1 MICSRW
7 AMRVIIDRRI
17 ATNSNAEAIAAYSL
31 YKTFAF
37 NALVQE
43 IFNLSLK
50 KVVIQ
55 DIIIMHQN

>member
-1 MICSRW
+1 
-7 AMRVIIDRRI
+7 MRVIIDRRI